1 MPLELEK
8 KRFYLKTL
16 HEASRELPSF
26 IQPKKILDAF
36 LLTAMGPLGIAFGF
50 AALLHTLSK
59 SGTVTSRGMTPDETR
74 GVENSVPAICDRYF
88 SWTNA
93 AAVASPRPHI
103 VDNPAEI
110 ADPALFPTG
119 TRMLILW
126 NVDNQFSGIVGF
138 GTTFSGQE
146 FDEDGLE
153 LLHGLVNIL
162 IGAVAHALATQSI
175 HQLNADLQR
184 KNRSLQG
191 ALDEAHETRQ
201 RLDRSLFHL
210 NALNDLSS
218 ELSQIPETRKLVEAF
233 LLTAIGT
240 FSVRSGVVIVYDRSA
255 RTVCTVARGVAVAP
269 ELDAAAFERLYLRS
283 LEVTDDRKMAP
294 MSASRIRTPA
304 IFDDCGFSMDT
315 RVALAFVMDASL
327 MGFLALGPSISGASM
342 PAAEEDLLLTYVSTF
357 MVYCRNV
364 RAYEAIRTLND
375 DLRHRNLAL
384 EAAIRELTAA
394 HQKIDLLEKAKA
406 HIKALVQKELQRTGR
421 ASVLDFILIIAF
433 AVIVGTLFNG
443 ASPNGIALFSEF
455 MSQTETPP
463 IQAAEA
469 RSLLDA
475 GRAVLVDAR
484 PRALFEREH
493 IPEAVNLTPGL
504 FDIVYMMHLSGVSLE
519 QSIIVY
525 GRTVSRHYDTV
536 VAQRLRQRDH
546 EKVVVMD
553 GGLAAWERQGYPV
566 ER

>member
-50 AALLHTLSK
+50 AALLHTPSK
-59 SGTVTSRGMTPDETR
+59 SGTVTSRGMTAAEAT
-74 GVENSVPAICDRYF
+74 GMENSIPAICDRYF
-88 SWTNA
+88 SWTNDD
-93 AAVASPRPHI
+93 AVASPRPLI
-103 VDNPAEI
+103 VDNAAEI
-110 ADPALFPTG
+110 ADPAIFPSG
-119 TRMLILW
+119 TRMLVLW
-126 NVDNQFSGIVGF
+126 NVDNQFSGVVGF
-138 GTTFSGQE
+138 GAPFTGQE
-146 FDEDGLE
+146 LDEDGLE

-175 HQLNADLQR
+175 HQLNADLEK
-184 KNRSLQG
+184 KNRSLQS
-191 ALDEAHETRQ
+191 ALDEAQETRG

-210 NALNDLSS
+210 NALNDLSV
-218 ELSQIPETRKLVEAF
+218 ELSQISETRKLLEAF

-240 FSVRSGVVIVYDRSA
+240 FSVRSGVAIVYDRSA
-255 RTVCTVARGVAVAP
+255 RKVCTVARGVENAP
-269 ELDAAAFERLYLRS
+269 QLDAAAFEACYLRL
-283 LEVTDDRKMAP
+283 LEVCEDKKMAP
-294 MSASRIRTPA
+294 MSKSWIQTPA
-304 IFDDCGFSMDT
+304 IFDDFGFSMGT
-315 RVALAFVMDASL
+315 QVALAFVVDTSL
-327 MGFLALGPSISGASM
+327 IGFLALGPSLSAGTL
-342 PAAEEDLLLTYVSTF
+342 PPAEEDLLLTYVSTF

-364 RAYEAIRTLND
+364 HAYEAIGALND
-375 DLRHRNLAL
+375 DLKQRNIAL
-384 EAAIRELTAA
+384 EAAIRALSEAR
-394 HQKIDLLEKAKA
+394 QKIDLLEKAKA
-406 HIKALVQKELQRTGR
+406 HIKALVHKELQRTGH
-421 ASVLDFILIIAF
+421 ASVLDFILILAF
-433 AVIVGTLFNG
+433 AVIVGILFNG
-443 ASPNGIALFSEF
+443 ASPNGIPLLSES
-455 MSQTETPP
+455 MSQSESPR

-469 RSLLDA
+469 RFLLDA

-493 IPEAVNLTPGL
+493 IPAAVNLTPAL
-504 FDIVYMMHLSGVSLE
+504 FDIVYMMHLSRVSLE

-525 GRTVSRHYDTV
+525 GRTVSRHYDAV

-546 EKVVVMD
+546 EKVMVLD